1 LRLCTRSVRCIPS
14 PSTPGHMAPHH
25 TTIREQREI
34 DADAR
39 LVISAELG
47 HSREAITAAY
57 LGR

>member
-1 LRLCTRSVRCIPS
+1 
-14 PSTPGHMAPHH
+14 MAPHH